1 LAVLGAFWCISGQ
14 KKISDSK
21 RQPAKLFF
29 AWNFSPSEKKKR
41 LRAWAGPPWANF
53 YGPFM
58 GQFFWNLF
66 RLALFLRF
74 AAKEQANSK
83 KNFENFSKIS
93 NGGGYCKW
101 EII

>member
-1 LAVLGAFWCISGQ
+1 LEF
-14 KKISDSK
+14 
-21 RQPAKLFF
+21 QPYR
-29 AWNFSPSEKKKR
+29 EKKKVKGMG
-41 LRAWAGPPWANF
+41 RAA
-53 YGPFM
+53 
-58 GQFFWNLF
+58 
-66 RLALFLRF
+66 LALFLRF